1 MCPLKFTVPSQ
12 SGESNQQQIRV
23 EAGDSLAGER
33 THGLPNIT
41 NGNTSTK
48 HKKNEKDKSVWWLY
62 GCYKSQYYFS
72 QFHN

>member
-1 MCPLKFTVPSQ
+1 MPSQ
-12 SGESNQQQIRV
+12 SGEANQQQIRV

-48 HKKNEKDKSVWWLY
+48 HKKNEKDKSVW
-62 GCYKSQYYFS
+62 CIP
-72 QFHN
+72 

>member
-1 MCPLKFTVPSQ
+1 MPSQ
-12 SGESNQQQIRV
+12 SGEANQQQIRV

-48 HKKNEKDKSVWWLY
+48 HKKNEKDKSVWCLSSTF
-62 GCYKSQYYFS
+62 KS
-72 QFHN
+72 